1 MHTSDRRFLRL
12 LALYALALLLLHLL
26 VSYLPASWAFFW
38 YPAKL
43 VGPGGRLDA
52 VEWLWGVY
60 PYTTLPLWLGY
71 LVATIS
77 AIIVLY
83 AGFSSPLRPLA
94 PSPLP
99 PFPRNPRLQILLSI
113 FTLPLFYLGRVVHT
127 RWGDAYLLVKGIAH
141 PDVRLTYN
149 WQAPLDI
156 FVHARFFQLGERLW
170 GWTDAMPAYWWLSS
184 LAGAVAVW
192 VLLRLASEI
201 GRNAGERWAI
211 FGIMATL
218 GAMQLFF
225 GYPENYT
232 IISLLILIYLWL
244 GWRFVQGKTSLWAPS
259 IILALAHAFH
269 PATLILQPSLWV
281 LAWWASGQASGRGG
295 EWTSGRKGERARGRK
310 GEGVPSSRFSHF
322 LAMLPALLLPPI
334 VIGAA
339 TFALM
344 TAGGR
349 GMNAFLGAEAPGGG
363 DHSWLVPL
371 TTVSSDWEYY
381 TQFSRGHFIEIVNQQ
396 LLVMPFTLPLLL
408 VLALGF
414 WRRLP
419 RDGYALFLITATLA
433 YVLLT
438 WVWNPD
444 YGGQRDWDLFAPA
457 AWPATLL
464 AVYWLTRVFQNGIL
478 IRSTIIIVT
487 VQFVHTLSWVYSNT
501 RPWEWPSSQ

>member
-1 MHTSDRRFLRL
+1 MQPSDLRVPRVL
-12 LALYALALLLLHLL
+12 SLYALALLALHVL
-26 VSYLPASWAFFW
+26 VTYLPSEWAFYW

-60 PYTTLPLWLGY
+60 PYTYLSLWIGY
-71 LVATIS
+71 LVAFLT
-77 AIIVLY
+77 AIIVVW
-83 AGFSSPLRPLA
+83 AGFAPQFPSSPA
-94 PSPLP
+94 
-99 PFPRNPRLQILLSI
+99 FPENTRLQVLLSAL
-113 FTLPLFYLGRVVHT
+113 TLPIFYLGRVVHT

-141 PDVRLTYN
+141 PDMRLTYN

-156 FVHARFFQLGERLW
+156 FVHSRFFQIGERLW

-184 LAGAVAVW
+184 LAGMVAVW
-192 VLLRLASEI
+192 VLLRLASAI
-201 GRNAGERWAI
+201 GRNNGERWTI
-211 FGIMATL
+211 FSVMATL

-244 GWRFVQGKTSLWAPS
+244 GWRFLQDRSPLWAPS

-281 LAWWASGQASGRGG
+281 LAWWASRQRDNGTRL
-295 EWTSGRKGERARGRK
+295 RAFVR
-310 GEGVPSSRFSHF
+310 S
-322 LAMLPALLLPPI
+322 LPALLVPAI

-349 GMNAFLGAEAPGGG
+349 GINAFLGDEAPGGG

-371 TTVSSDWEYY
+371 TTVSGDWEYY
-381 TQFSRGHFIEIVNQQ
+381 TQFSRGHLIEFINQQ

-408 VLALGF
+408 VLVLGF
-414 WRRLP
+414 WKRLP
-419 RDGYALFLITATLA
+419 KDGYSLFLLVAALS

-464 AVYWLTRVFQNGIL
+464 ATYWLSRVFQNGVL
-478 IRSTIIIVT
+478 FRSAVIIFV
-487 VQFVHTLSWVYSNT
+487 VQFVHTLAWVYSNT
-501 RPWEWPSSQ
+501 RPWNWPA